1 MAFKFSGVKPAA
13 KPSPNACEVTNDV
26 QIPDGPS
33 DTVSALSW
41 SPTADFLAVSSWD
54 NSVRVYE
61 VGNPIQGR
69 ASYSHEGPALDVCWS
84 SDGTK
89 ILSGGADNAGRMFD
103 VQTGQSTQVAQHQAP
118 IKSVRWTEMHGG
130 LLVTGSWDKTIKVRR
145 PSGSLSIVDI
155 LQPLTGCMMIATPC
169 VFRCSS
175 GICGHLHQLAR

>member
-1 MAFKFSGVKPAA
+1 MAFKFSSVKPAA
-13 KPSPNACEVTNDV
+13 KPAPNACEVTNDV

-69 ASYSHEGPALDVCWS
+69 ASYTHEGPALDVCWS
-84 SDGTK
+84 GDGTK

-103 VQTGQSTQVAQHQAP
+103 VQTGQPTQVAQHQAP
-118 IKSVRWTEMHGG
+118 IKSVRWTDMHGG
-130 LLVTGSWDKTIKVRR
+130 LLVTGSWDKTIKVRAGFR
-145 PSGSLSIVDI
+145 LRN
-155 LQPLTGCMMIATPC
+155 TGYTAFTDRKHDDRDSTMHN
-169 VFRCSS
+169 RYSS
-175 GICGHLHQLAR
+175 GTCGHLHQLAQ

>member
-1 MAFKFSGVKPAA
+1 MAFKFSSVKPAA

-26 QIPDGPS
+26 QVPDGPS

-69 ASYSHEGPALDVCWS
+69 ASYSHEGPALDVCWT

-89 ILSGGADNAGRMFD
+89 ILSGGADNAGRMYD
-103 VQTGQSTQVAQHQAP
+103 VQAGQSTQVAQHQAP
-118 IKSVRWTEMHGG
+118 IKSVRWTDMHGG
-130 LLVTGSWDKTIKVRR
+130 LLVTGSWDRTIKVRR
-145 PSGSLSIVDI
+145 SQRALDLG
-155 LQPLTGCMMIATPC
+155 
-169 VFRCSS
+169 
-175 GICGHLHQLAR
+175 LHR